1 MTRAVVRHRLAV
13 IVVWAL
19 VGIAGVA
26 ASAGLPSRLTALT
39 SVPDAQSARANE
51 ILATNFGENDDGAF
65 TVILEF
71 TQATPQ
77 QIAAM
82 QAKLVAAVAEVPT
95 AVVLQQRALAGTLF
109 AFVGTDLPLLQAA
122 DQTAPLR
129 AALSRHGLSGALV
142 SGPPA
147 LQHDVRPLLADDLR
161 NGTAIAV
168 VLALLLLIA
177 ALGWTR
183 ALVIPFAVAGATV
196 AAALC
201 AIWLVAQRFSMVL
214 YIPNVVELIGLGLAI
229 DYSLLIVHRFRG
241 ELEHDADETSATV
254 RTMASAGRT
263 VALSGLTAA
272 AGLSVLFVMPVPFI
286 RSLGVAGL
294 IVPAAAVLATLTLQP
309 ALLSLLGASGVTPTG
324 VRGLLA
330 SASAP
335 RSWARIAEFVQR
347 HPGRTFLA
355 SLLLL
360 GIVAA
365 PAGWMRL
372 APASLT
378 TVRSDAESMRA
389 VEYLTAKAGA
399 GVITPHQV
407 LVDLGQEGAAA
418 TTAMDAARLRFAT
431 ALSKLP
437 EVFAAVT
444 DTTTIFTDASGRYQ
458 RFLVIGRHGFEDA
471 ATQQLVHD
479 LRGLDLHASG
489 YPREARLIVGG
500 APAQGVD
507 FLARV
512 TGALPWILL
521 ASLLLAYLLMVRAFR
536 SRLMPLV
543 AVLLNLV
550 SVLAALG
557 VVALVFHFGIGA
569 SVIGAQRTD
578 YLESWSVVFLFAM
591 LFGLS
596 MDYQVFLMSRIREV
610 RESGAE
616 FSDAIAQGLG
626 STGTVISLAAVI
638 FVGALSGLIVG
649 HIAGL
654 QQLGLG
660 LAVGVLIDAT
670 VVRGLL
676 LPSALMLLQGHADFG
691 PR

>member
-1 MTRAVVRHRLAV
+1 MTRAVVRHRLTV

-26 ASAGLPSRLTALT
+26 ASAALPGRLTALT
-39 SVPDAQSARANE
+39 SVPDAESARANE
-51 ILATNFGENDDGAF
+51 ILLTSFGENDDGSF
-65 TVILEF
+65 TVVLEF
-71 TQATPQ
+71 TQTSPQ

-82 QAKLVAAVAEVPT
+82 QRNLLAAVAEVPT
-95 AVVLQQRALAGTLF
+95 AVVLQQRALAGTLV

-122 DQTAPLR
+122 DQTTPLR
-129 AALSRHGLSGALV
+129 ASLLRHGLSGALV

-183 ALVIPFAVAGATV
+183 ALMIPFAVAGATV
-196 AAALC
+196 AASLTG
-201 AIWLVAQRFSMVL
+201 IWLVSLRSSMVL

-229 DYSLLIVHRFRG
+229 DYSLLIVHRFRA
-241 ELEHDADETSATV
+241 ELENDDDETSATV

-286 RSLGVAGL
+286 RSLGIAGL

-309 ALLSLLGASGVTPTG
+309 ALLSMLGATGVTPKG

-330 SASAP
+330 SVSAP
-335 RSWARIAEFVQR
+335 RFWERIAELVQR
-347 HPGRTFLA
+347 RPGLTFLA

-360 GIVAA
+360 GIVSA

-378 TVRSDAESMRA
+378 AIRSDAESMRA
-389 VEYLTAKAGA
+389 VDLLTAKAGA

-407 LVDLGQEGAAA
+407 LVDLGHDGLAA
-418 TTAMDAARLRFAT
+418 TAAMDAARLRFAT
-431 ALSKLP
+431 TLSKLP
-437 EVFAAVT
+437 EALAAVT
-444 DTTTIFTDASGRYQ
+444 DTTTMFTDISGRYQ
-458 RFLVIGRHGFEDA
+458 RFLVIGRHGFEHVS
-471 ATQQLVHD
+471 TRQLVHD
-479 LRGLDLHASG
+479 LRGLNLRTSG
-489 YPREARLIVGG
+489 YPSQARLILGG

-507 FLARV
+507 FLDRV

-521 ASLLLAYLLMVRAFR
+521 VSLLLAYLLMVRAFR

-550 SVLAALG
+550 SVLAAVG
-557 VVALVFHFGIGA
+557 AVALVFHFGIGA
-569 SVIGAQRTD
+569 SVIRAQRTD

-610 RESGAE
+610 RVSSADL
-616 FSDAIAQGLG
+616 SDAVARGLA
-626 STGTVISLAAVI
+626 STGTVISLVAVI
-638 FVGALSGLIVG
+638 FVGALTGLVVG

-670 VVRGLL
+670 IVRGLL
-676 LPSALMLLQGHADFG
+676 LPSALILLREHADFG
-691 PR
+691 PQ